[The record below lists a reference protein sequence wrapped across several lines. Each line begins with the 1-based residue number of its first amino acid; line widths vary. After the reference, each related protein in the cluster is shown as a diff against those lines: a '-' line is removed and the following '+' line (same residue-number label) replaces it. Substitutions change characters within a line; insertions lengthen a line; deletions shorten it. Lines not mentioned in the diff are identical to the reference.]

1 MNKVLKGIFILNGIT
16 FLLVLIF
23 ANNNTSVLLTLNLVF
38 YLEIIF
44 MIREFIK
51 DSYLEE
57 TTKEKWRIIRDIYII
72 NFIFSIMLF
81 GNIISLNNRLKAV
94 FILMVP
100 GVLFLIYRTY
110 NYFNKLKI
118 YSHYKLALKDSILLL
133 LPVLIILVGFS
144 PNNLPRGLKIDGVN
158 GFILSIN
165 NIIGNFIII
174 DFIFILLTS
183 LILSFY
189 SKVQRKVNIA
199 LILYVSLKISIYYFM
214 SLSYLYESDL
224 IYTLINFI
232 EVFIFIAIL
241 ELGRKDRKV
250 YSNKLGH
257 IRKESYNDI
266 FNTIIVI
273 TFIIFSFL
281 ALFVF
286 DIINNKFEI
295 FRYVLLSTVTISIF
309 LIRVNICNKSKK
321 KITDEI
327 LLDEKFDSIRNIYTR
342 FEFKEK
348 LENWCGQYTLFLI
361 DLNKFNLINDIL
373 GRDKGDEVLKEFG
386 KLLRKISKEVFVK
399 NIYGIYEGDEFLIA
413 INSNNK
419 KDINKVLNKIENIKS
434 VYLNSIK
441 KEIEISATVGYSNNI
456 GNKNFDEV
464 IGEASFAKER
474 AKKELFISSMEYTEL
489 LDNVRIRKNLIKK
502 DIKNALKNKKLYTV
516 YQPQISSIDNKIK
529 GYETLIRWNHE
540 ILGPISA
547 CDIVTSLEEIDSIKD
562 LDLYVFESTCLFH
575 SELINNNIDLQCSIN
590 ISINTLKN
598 RGIVSKLNKISK
610 KYNLVPSTITLEIL
624 EDVDLESNGAAINE
638 IIKLKKYGFK
648 IAIDD
653 FGKGYSSINR
663 LLKIPFDQIKI
674 PKEFIADIPNDKYI
688 AIISSISNF
697 AKSLG
702 AELVVEG
709 VESKEYYDFFK
720 LLDFDVIQGFY
731 FSKGLRDIEFIEY
744 VKNLGVSVSI

>member
-1 MNKVLKGIFILNGIT
+1 MNKVLKGVFILSGIT

-23 ANNNTSVLLTLNLVF
+23 ANNTRVLLTLNLVF

-72 NFIFSIMLF
+72 NFIFSITLF
-81 GNIISLNNRLKAV
+81 GNIISLNNRLKV
-94 FILMVP
+94 FFILMVS
-100 GVLFLIYRTY
+100 GVLFLIHRTY

-133 LPVLIILVGFS
+133 LPLLIILFGFS
-144 PNNLPRGLKIDGVN
+144 QNNLPVGLEVDGVN
-158 GFILSIN
+158 AFIVSIN
-165 NIIGNFIII
+165 NILGNFIRIN
-174 DFIFILLTS
+174 FIFILLTS

-189 SKVQRKVNIA
+189 SKVQRKVNIV
-199 LILYVSLKISIYYFM
+199 LILYVSIKIAIYYFI
-214 SLSYLYESDL
+214 SLNDLYKSDL
-224 IYTLINFI
+224 VYTLINFI
-232 EVFIFIAIL
+232 EVFIFMFIL
-241 ELGRKDRKV
+241 ELGKRDRKV
-250 YSNKLGH
+250 YSNKIDH
-257 IRKESYNDI
+257 IRKEGYNDI
-266 FNTIIVI
+266 FNVIIVI
-273 TFIIFSFL
+273 AFIIFSFF

-286 DIINNKFEI
+286 DILNSKLKI
-295 FRYVLLSTVTISIF
+295 FRYVLLSTVTMSIF
-309 LIRVNICNKSKK
+309 LIRVNIYNKSKK

-327 LLDEKFDSIRNIYTR
+327 LLEEKFDSIRNIYTR

-348 LENWCGQYTLFLI
+348 LGNWSSSYTLFLI

-373 GRDKGDEVLKEFG
+373 GRDKGDELLKEFG
-386 KLLRKISKEVFVK
+386 KLLRKISKELFVK

-413 INSNNK
+413 INSTNK
-419 KDINKVLNKIENIKS
+419 KDITKLLNKIENIKC
-434 VYLNSIK
+434 VYLNSIQ
-441 KEIEISATVGYSNNI
+441 KEIEISVTVGYSNNI
-456 GNKNFDEV
+456 GNKTFYEV
-464 IGEASFAKER
+464 IGEASFAKDR
-474 AKKELFISSMEYTEL
+474 AKKELFISSIEYTEL
-489 LDNVRIRKNLIKK
+489 LNDIRIRKNLIKK
-502 DIKNALKNKKLYTV
+502 DVKNALKNKKLYTV

-547 CDIVTSLEEIDSIKD
+547 CDIVASLEEIDSIKD
-562 LDLYVFESTCLFH
+562 LDIYVFESTCLFH
-575 SELINNNIDLQCSIN
+575 SELIKNNIDLQCSIN
-590 ISINTLKN
+590 MSINTLKN

-610 KYNLVPSTITLEIL
+610 QYNLKPSTITLEIL
-624 EDVDLESNGAAINE
+624 EDIDLEANGIAINE

-744 VKNLGVSVSI
+744 VKNLGVSISI